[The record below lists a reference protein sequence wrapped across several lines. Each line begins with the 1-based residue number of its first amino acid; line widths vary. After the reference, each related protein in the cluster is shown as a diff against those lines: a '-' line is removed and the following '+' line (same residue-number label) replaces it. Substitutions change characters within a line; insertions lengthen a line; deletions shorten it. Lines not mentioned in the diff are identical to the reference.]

1 MLRGKVVFESWEPDK
16 YPARVKQLLN
26 NYSPQIGAQFQEEIR
41 AVQFSWPTNP
51 ATGKAYQTK
60 RKNGQTVGSPRDIVD
75 TGNFASSQTPGK
87 VVGNK
92 NSGYSLTFQWKAAY
106 ALAIFLGYYNNR
118 FEKQKAR
125 DWVSPALE
133 KQPMLSFFVQNWI
146 KSGK

>member
-41 AVQFSWPTNP
+41 DTQFGWPNKTR
-51 ATGKAYQTK
+51 
-60 RKNGQTVGSPRDIVD
+60 RKNGELVGSPRDIVD

-118 FEKQKAR
+118 FEKEKER
-125 DWVSPALE
+125 DWISPALKKE
-133 KQPMLSFFVQNWI
+133 SLLAFFVQNWI
-146 KSGK
+146 KGGT